1 MRSDG
6 DRWGIHESVGVTA
19 LGVAASRAAETR
31 RPEGLVR
38 DPYAEEFVLAAGPQ
52 MQMSFGRC
60 FDDPTGASSTY
71 IGVRSRFFDQFCA
84 ESAPGVTQTVILAAG
99 LDTRALRLAWPSG
112 STVFEIDQTA
122 VLAFKDQVLAG
133 RNGGGARRVLVPVD
147 LRDDWAAALL
157 TAGFDPAQPSSWLVE
172 GLLPYLPASAEADL
186 FDRIDTLSHH
196 GSRIAVEQVD
206 TALLVE
212 RSEEL
217 SALLGIDIAELM
229 YIEHREDPARRL
241 RRRGWTVSWTTATDF
256 AEANERDLDE
266 ARFGGIARFVRASKP
281 APHVMRNGTRSF

>member
-6 DRWGIHESVGVTA
+6 DHWGITESVGATA
-19 LGVAASRAAETR
+19 LGVAAARATETR
-31 RPEGLVR
+31 RPDGLVR

-52 MQMSFGRC
+52 VQMPFARA
-60 FDDPTGASSTY
+60 FDDAPGSSAY
-71 IGVRSRFFDQFCA
+71 IGVRSRFFDRFCA
-84 ESAPGVTQTVILAAG
+84 QSAGGVIQTVILAAG

-133 RNGGGARRVLVPVD
+133 RTGGGAGRVLVPVD
-147 LRDDWAAALL
+147 LREDWAGALL
-157 TAGFDPAQPSSWLVE
+157 TAGFDPARPSSWLVE

-186 FDRIDTLSHH
+186 FDRIDTLSHP

-229 YIEHREDPARRL
+229 YIEHREDPAGRL
-241 RRRGWTVSWTTATDF
+241 RRRGWAVSWTTATDF
-256 AEANERDLDE
+256 AKANKRDLDE
-266 ARFGGIARFVRASKP
+266 ARFGGIARFVRATKP
-281 APHVMRNGTRSF
+281 APPRTNA